1 MKSPSVPRV
10 LRVFSVALAVAHFIG
25 QTVLGHAA
33 EANFWAQ
40 RAETARRFRGGAV
53 TPTPLWGTLPLDV
66 PPVVGREI
74 PSSSTST
81 DWARV
86 FGGHGHVRGH
96 QPGAQGVVLHVQ
108 DVHGHRNAQKNI
120 AALVRAVL
128 DRRPGATVLL
138 EGAAGPIS
146 LESLRSA
153 GDDRNAAVAGFFFNA
168 GILSGAEAAVY
179 GAPGAPRVAGA
190 ENPAEYISNRRAVD
204 DARAARP
211 DWERRLSGWT
221 AAVQSAKP
229 VVYSP
234 RALSLDR
241 QAAAWSG
248 EGAFL
253 ERAAFLG
260 AAPNLPPPPPGSA
273 LERFVRLI
281 ALEKSLSPEAAARE
295 RGVFLEQLADR
306 LNPVEVQSLAADAMA
321 LRGGA
326 MSPGAFYAG
335 VRALAG
341 RRGVRL
347 AEFPAFDAYVAYT
360 ALAERVRPEAL
371 EAELNEREARLW
383 TAVALTPPERDLRA
397 LDEALR
403 EMRRLIAL
411 SMTPADWRAHLAG
424 GADRGHLKRRLAA
437 VGVAA
442 PGFDGLEVF
451 ESFYRLA
458 EARNHALAEAAEI
471 AARAGE
477 PVVLVAGGFHNSGV
491 AALLAARG
499 IEFLSVAPKLGDA
512 GDAARGPFDIF
523 FRDHTPL
530 EELFQSPRVSL
541 AETPGLAPLTPDGI
555 PRARAVRELGPL
567 VRSALASP
575 GDPQTAPALDGGR
588 TIVIARSPEGP
599 EPTVAGARPVVTSVS
614 VDLDGLSNG
623 SDVSVFHRNGAPW
636 GRWWSRWKSPHGFFA
651 KGRSKLFGAALLA
664 AFLIPLAAV
673 SPAHAYTLV
682 EGPAGVHVV
691 VNKGEHLWGAAAH
704 VLKAGGERNPS
715 NPHIA
720 AKVKEMA
727 ELNGLTNPD
736 LIHPQTLYMA
746 TPAPVSVDSPTNVAP
761 PADLSGGR
769 PADAVPGIVPLDNGT
784 ASLPLSPSISP
795 VAPPAV
801 AGAGINT
808 AAPAEAGSTVPLP
821 STNARGDSVFPAP
834 SAGFV
839 ATVAAALLLLTAWGG
854 RAYSHRRWGGAFHRA
869 WNRAR
874 QSAREGIA
882 AIAEVLHPATG
893 KGRDPLTSF
902 LLAATGI
909 AALSLVP
916 GVADW
921 GPAMFS
927 WFDAAELVDQT
938 RAFLVGQ
945 WPVLAALGTG
955 LLGAVYYVWFRDKE
969 VDLAA
974 IEKNEARVRDWITL
988 LDRLE
993 QNETLSEEDL
1003 SWLANNVHALIL
1015 NNRVTPAAV
1024 SDRGQMEKRIDAY
1037 RAIARLSER
1046 TVRLLDRRLET
1057 GGFAVG
1063 NTRDRLV
1070 DTREKFF
1077 LYQLYG
1083 LKTAHALVPAS
1094 VAHWALSNFDRRDSW
1109 FEKKKLG
1116 AVLRF
1121 VRGVRPMIRQTV
1133 EEYRG
1138 RMLTDDTRPGRT
1150 LWERAEGLSVV
1161 SLGNVLVPGLYDGQD
1176 KSDLARV
1183 FDSLQKKSETKELS
1197 DMSAKDLHRKGWG
1210 TMISLLLWSVA
1221 ISRMVSVFPAV
1232 LAFFTGL
1239 GVTMALFRIQTLG
1252 TRRDGFFR
1260 AGLRAWREMNQRPH
1274 VNGRLK
1280 GIGESAG
1287 EDPFHLNRDFAR
1299 FHLQE
1304 AEDALREE
1312 LAAGEPSTD
1321 IVLLIAQNEEERSYF
1336 ESRSTDRA
1344 LFPPSVPV
1352 VVLTV
1357 PSRRGSFAAYARAWT
1372 YLFSEEY
1379 KSLAERHPRLNG
1391 RAPWTL
1397 NAATLV
1403 AKGGAVEG
1411 MNKPLAGLPLFAN
1424 RLGAGALG
1432 ARTIFD
1438 LAVMNAYRATRAR
1451 TEGGERGG
1459 LALRWADRAYVGP
1472 VRVSA
1477 GTGVTLDTQW
1487 VNREDMDRFNFGA
1500 VIASLEKPIKLIR
1513 RSRVEKT
1520 LGLLAE
1526 EHTNRVYDL
1535 RNDRLKQIQ
1544 AFSGEGF
1551 YAFDAAAAAAHHEF
1565 LKDVIARSDSLPAE
1579 ANLDP
1584 PSLNLM
1590 TYYLVPL
1597 CIAQARDAE
1606 VSHKINVYFSGH
1618 GFLSDPLPEAIQ
1630 HFNNRSANAL
1640 AATFREEARPTFS
1653 LNAAFVDESL
1663 YASVDA
1669 AVEQDEAEFDPGT
1682 EPPDAPR
1689 WRDRIRRVVRNGT
1702 VHAFLLLGMFFPAMA
1717 AAGSKGAAVE
1727 SAWGGPVPFVAA
1739 VAGASLS
1746 QGGLWRRVV
1755 SQWGAL
1761 FNRRGGWVLAA
1772 VGGGI
1777 ALFSLMGTGMS
1788 WAGGA
1793 DFEGGVWATARDRLE
1808 LLRGGIPSGPWAQ
1821 GALGL
1826 MGGFLVGSAL
1836 LNVKHIFG
1844 RGTSAPHKR
1853 SREWVNVTEESL
1865 SFEKAR
1871 AVLAM
1876 EIKALRARNRSGS
1889 AAAWAALLA
1898 RAESETAALA
1908 PVDNEPNR
1916 GDIDFHAAGSIPRA
1930 AAKVLILQLAEAIET
1945 RRAGFRPTAEI
1956 FHFARLWGL
1965 ALGESD
1971 DLQDFLDPLLPD
1983 RLRGTVPTPVF
1994 QSWLG
1999 GMLSTGPKGEKDVAV
2014 FGTVPVRRTVRPVE
2028 APSAGPAVGWRKA
2041 TRGSVNAVL
2050 LLGALSLAPAGF
2062 PSPVVDAAWTGSAP
2076 AVAAVAGVS
2085 ISQHGRRGFGGA
2097 AAAARTF
2104 FSRVG
2109 RWAVD
2114 RLTGGKA
2121 LRGVKIALLPVAL
2134 FVNYGGLV
2142 QAFGSAGALVFAPA
2156 LLLIPAFFLTVFELF
2171 VDDLIAL
2178 RLGTTPAPVSAA
2190 APGRSPR
2197 RSTAVDVT
2205 TESWSHPEETVT
2217 ALAEI
2222 LSAVRSSDRRNAAA
2236 ERELTRLL
2244 VRAAA
2249 ELPLEDDLAGRLSLS
2264 WLRADVAK
2272 AEETRARRM
2281 ARRAADPRGEG
2292 RARVDEVAELS
2303 LAHQIARA
2311 WKAHRRGVV
2320 PAAEFRQV
2328 WYLRG
2333 MMGRP
2338 LPDGSGGDAL
2348 LGTLGPLWGVAG
2360 VGGAREWSNGA
2371 RKLAGLLKGVSGVPA
2386 GDAEAELTMIRV
2398 SEFLPGAGEGA
2409 ARRPVLEKHLIERAK
2424 RFRPGA
2430 HAGDV
2435 LIVNGRGAD
2444 ETRIKNLL
2452 RRRVSGFPAFD
2463 AYLAACRVVVL
2474 PEERFTPE
2482 AVIAALPNTTTRGKT
2497 LNLFTADPTA
2507 ILINPHRTHLSYRVL
2522 LLEWVGGELMAVDL
2536 LDLAR
2541 RALKAA
2547 RVVATSA

>member
-1 MKSPSVPRV
+1 MKRSPAPRVPRV
-10 LRVFSVALAVAHFIG
+10 FTVALAVAHFIG
-25 QTVLGHAA
+25 QAVLGHAA

-53 TPTPLWGTLPLDV
+53 TPAPFWGALPLDV
-66 PPVVGREI
+66 PPVGGRDI
-74 PSSSTST
+74 LPSST

-96 QPGAQGVVLHVQ
+96 QLGARGVVLHVQ

-128 DRRPGATVLL
+128 DRHPRATVLL

-179 GAPGAPRVAGA
+179 GVPGTPRVVGA
-190 ENPAEYISNRRAVD
+190 EDPGRYIANRRAVD
-204 DARAARP
+204 AARAARP
-211 DWERRLSGWT
+211 VWERRLSDWT
-221 AAVQSAKP
+221 GAVQSAKAA
-229 VVYSP
+229 VYSA
-234 RALSLDR
+234 RALALDR
-241 QAAAWSG
+241 RADSWSG

-253 ERAAFLG
+253 ERAAFLV
-260 AAPNLPPPPPGSA
+260 AAPDLPPPSPGSA
-273 LERFVRLI
+273 LERFGRLI
-281 ALEKSLSPEAAARE
+281 ALEKSLSPEAATRE

-306 LNPVEVQSLAADAMA
+306 LSPVEVQSLAADAMA

-326 MSPGAFYAG
+326 ISPGAFYAG
-335 VRALAG
+335 VRALAA

-347 AEFPAFDAYVAYT
+347 GEFPAFDDYVAYT
-360 ALAERVRPEAL
+360 ALGESVRPETL
-371 EAELNEREARLW
+371 EAELNDREARLW
-383 TAVALTPPERDLRA
+383 TTVAATPPERDLRA
-397 LDEALR
+397 VDEALR

-424 GADRGHLKRRLAA
+424 GADRDRLKRRLAA
-437 VGVAA
+437 VGVTA

-458 EARNHALAEAAEI
+458 EARNHALAEAAET

-491 AALLAARG
+491 AALLAERG
-499 IEFLSVAPKLGDA
+499 VEFLSVAPKLGDTA
-512 GDAARGPFDIF
+512 DPARGPFDIF

-530 EELFQSPRVSL
+530 EELFQAPRISL

-555 PRARAVRELGPL
+555 PRARALRELGPL

-575 GDPQTAPALDGGR
+575 GVPQAAPAQDGGR
-588 TIVIARSPEGP
+588 TIVVARSPEDP
-599 EPTVAGARPVVTSVS
+599 EPTVAGARPVVTAVP
-614 VDLDGLSNG
+614 VDLEGLSKG
-623 SDVSVFHRNGAPW
+623 SDVSVFHRNGPPW
-636 GRWWSRWKSPHGFFA
+636 GRWWGRWKSSQGFFA
-651 KGRSKLFGAALLA
+651 EGRSKLLGAALLA
-664 AFLIPLAAV
+664 ALLIPLAAV

-682 EGPAGVHVV
+682 EGPAGVQVMV
-691 VNKGEHLWGAAAH
+691 EKGEHLWGAART
-704 VLKAGGERNPS
+704 VLKAEGNPKPA
-715 NPHIA
+715 NAEID

-727 ELNGLTNPD
+727 ALNGLTNPD

-746 TPAPVSVDSPTNVAP
+746 TPAPVPGGSPVKAVS
-761 PADLSGGR
+761 PAGLSGGDQADVA
-769 PADAVPGIVPLDNGT
+769 PAIVPLDTGT
-784 ASLPLSPSISP
+784 TGPPFSPSISP

-801 AGAGINT
+801 AGAGIDSAASAGAGPT
-808 AAPAEAGSTVPLP
+808 APLP

-834 SAGFV
+834 TAGFV
-839 ATVAAALLLLTAWGG
+839 AAVAAAMLLLTAWGG
-854 RAYSHRRWGGAFHRA
+854 RAHSQLRLGRAAHRA
-869 WNRAR
+869 WNRAG
-874 QSAREGIA
+874 QSAREGTA
-882 AIAEVLHPATG
+882 AIAEVLHPTTG
-893 KGRDPLTSF
+893 KGRDPLASF
-902 LLAATGI
+902 LLVATMI
-909 AALSLVP
+909 ATLALVP
-916 GVADW
+916 GAADW
-921 GPAMFS
+921 GPAMFA
-927 WFDAAELVDQT
+927 WFDVAELVDHT

-945 WPVLAALGTG
+945 WPMLAALGTG
-955 LLGAVYYVWFRDKE
+955 LFGAVYYVWFRAKE
-969 VDLAA
+969 VDLSA
-974 IEKNEARVRDWITL
+974 IEKNEPRVRDWINL

-993 QNETLSEEDL
+993 QNETLREEDL

-1015 NNRVTPAAV
+1015 NNRVTPVAV

-1046 TVRLLDRRLET
+1046 TVHLLDRRLET
-1057 GGFAVG
+1057 GAFAVG

-1094 VAHWALSNFDRRDSW
+1094 VAHWALSNYDRQDSW

-1161 SLGNVLVPGLYDGQD
+1161 SLGNILVPGLYDEQE

-1183 FDSLQKKSETKELS
+1183 FQSLQKKSETKELS

-1232 LAFFTGL
+1232 LAFLTGL

-1260 AGLRAWREMNQRPH
+1260 EGLKNWREKNQRPH

-1280 GIGESAG
+1280 GNGESAG

-1299 FHLQE
+1299 FHFQE
-1304 AEDALREE
+1304 AENALRGE

-1321 IVLLIAQNEEERSYF
+1321 IVLLIAQNEEERAYF
-1336 ESRSTDRA
+1336 ESRATDRT
-1344 LFPPSVPV
+1344 LFHPSVPV

-1357 PSRRGSFAAYARAWT
+1357 PARRGSFAAYARAWT
-1372 YLFSEEY
+1372 YLFSDEY
-1379 KSLAERHPRLNG
+1379 KSLAERHPRLKG

-1411 MNKPLAGLPLFAN
+1411 MSRPLAGLPLFAN

-1432 ARTIFD
+1432 DRTIFD

-1472 VRVSA
+1472 VRVAA

-1500 VIASLEKPIKLIR
+1500 VIASLDKPIKLIR

-1551 YAFDAAAAAAHHEF
+1551 YAFDEAAAAAHHEF
-1565 LKDVIARSDSLPAE
+1565 LGDVIARSDSLPAE

-1630 HFNNRSANAL
+1630 RFNNRSANAL

-1689 WRDRIRRVVRNGT
+1689 WRDRLRRAVRNGT
-1702 VHAFLLLGMFFPAMA
+1702 VHSFLLLGMFFPAMA
-1717 AAGSKGAAVE
+1717 AAAPKGAAVE
-1727 SAWGGPVPFVAA
+1727 AAWGGPAPYVAA
-1739 VAGASLS
+1739 VAGASLPS
-1746 QGGLWRRVV
+1746 GAAWRR
-1755 SQWGAL
+1755 A
-1761 FNRRGGWVLAA
+1761 
-1772 VGGGI
+1772 
-1777 ALFSLMGTGMS
+1777 
-1788 WAGGA
+1788 WAGLRALTSLPGSRLWGGA
-1793 DFEGGVWATARDRLE
+1793 S
-1808 LLRGGIPSGPWAQ
+1808 P
-1821 GALGL
+1821 AL
-1826 MGGFLVGSAL
+1826 LVGSGL
-1836 LNVKHIFG
+1836 TF
-1844 RGTSAPHKR
+1844 
-1853 SREWVNVTEESL
+1853 
-1865 SFEKAR
+1865 
-1871 AVLAM
+1871 
-1876 EIKALRARNRSGS
+1876 
-1889 AAAWAALLA
+1889 
-1898 RAESETAALA
+1898 
-1908 PVDNEPNR
+1908 
-1916 GDIDFHAAGSIPRA
+1916 AAGNSEGA
-1930 AAKVLILQLAEAIET
+1930 
-1945 RRAGFRPTAEI
+1945 
-1956 FHFARLWGL
+1956 
-1965 ALGESD
+1965 
-1971 DLQDFLDPLLPD
+1971 PD
-1983 RLRGTVPTPVF
+1983 RNG
-1994 QSWLG
+1994 
-1999 GMLSTGPKGEKDVAV
+1999 
-2014 FGTVPVRRTVRPVE
+2014 
-2028 APSAGPAVGWRKA
+2028 AGW
-2041 TRGSVNAVL
+2041 
-2050 LLGALSLAPAGF
+2050 
-2062 PSPVVDAAWTGSAP
+2062 
-2076 AVAAVAGVS
+2076 AVAAGLGAVAMWVAGAVRTARGRLRRYS
-2085 ISQHGRRGFGGA
+2085 VDAKTTDRSGPSEKEPPPGPMDRRPPRDPAPGSKIATSESQPAFLPGDRAGIFPAAGDSLPRRWGQ
-2097 AAAARTF
+2097 
-2104 FSRVG
+2104 
-2109 RWAVD
+2109 AVLD
-2114 RLTGGKA
+2114 RLTAGKA
-2121 LRGVKIALLPVAL
+2121 LMGVKIALLPVAL

-2171 VDDLIAL
+2171 VDDLIAR
-2178 RLGTTPAPVSAA
+2178 RLGIAPAPVSSA
-2190 APGRSPR
+2190 APRGSAR
-2197 RSTAVDVT
+2197 RSTALDVT
-2205 TESWSHPEETVT
+2205 TESWSHPAETVT

-2222 LSAVRSSDRRNAAA
+2222 LSAMRSSDRRNAAG

-2272 AEETRARRM
+2272 AEEIRARRRT
-2281 ARRAADPRGEG
+2281 RRAADPRGER
-2292 RARVDEVAELS
+2292 RARIDEVAEVS

-2311 WKAHRRGVV
+2311 WRTHRRGVV
-2320 PAAEFRQV
+2320 PAAEFRQA

-2333 MMGRP
+2333 LMGRP
-2338 LPDGSGGDAL
+2338 LPDHPAGDAL
-2348 LGTLGPLWGVAG
+2348 LGTLGALWGVAG

-2371 RKLAGLLKGVSGVPA
+2371 RKLAGLLKGVPGVPA

-2430 HAGDV
+2430 DAGDV

-2497 LNLFTADPTA
+2497 LNFFTADPTA
-2507 ILINPHRTHLSYRVL
+2507 ILIDPHRTHLSYRVL
-2522 LLEWVGGELMAVDL
+2522 LLEWVGGGLMAVDL